1 LPDFYN
7 PEKGL
12 VETLKLV
19 VEQAKN
25 GENGGVVEVS

>member
-1 LPDFYN
+1 MGFVFN
-7 PEKGL
+7 TEKGL

-25 GENGGVVEVS
+25 GEMVEL